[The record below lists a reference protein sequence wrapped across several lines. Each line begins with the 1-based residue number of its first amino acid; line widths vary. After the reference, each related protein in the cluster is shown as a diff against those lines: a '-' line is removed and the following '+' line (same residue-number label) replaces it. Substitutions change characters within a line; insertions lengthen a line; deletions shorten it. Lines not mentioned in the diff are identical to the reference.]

1 MITFSKLNK
10 PYIIAEIGINHEGC
24 YNTAKKLISEAKKAG
39 ADAVKFQVFE
49 PATIATEN
57 ARKTKLQKK
66 NSGKENLADIWKRVC
81 LSKQSLMKLRLFANN
96 IRIDFICTPF
106 DFKSLALV
114 KKLNVDA
121 LKIASSDITDI
132 PLLSEIAKSTKP
144 IIISTGMSN
153 DKEITRALNT
163 IKKKNI
169 SILHCVSL
177 YPCEYHK
184 ANLRRILALKRK
196 YKNYAI
202 GYSDH
207 CKSVLASIL
216 AINLGATII
225 EKHFTLDKNKM
236 GLDHSLSA
244 DTFDLKII
252 CDYAKNFNLLL
263 GTKKIIPSSYE
274 RNFKKLFRKGIY
286 FKKTL
291 NKNEVITKEH
301 LIIRRP
307 ENFARPELYNF
318 IVGKK
323 VKKRMN
329 VLSAVNLKNLY

>member
-1 MITFSKLNK
+1 MIKFNKLK
-10 PYIIAEIGINHEGC
+10 KTYIIAEIGINHEGH
-24 YNTAKKLISEAKKAG
+24 YFVAKKLISEAKKAG
-39 ADAVKFQVFE
+39 ASAVKFQVFE
-49 PATIATEN
+49 PETLASEN
-57 ARKTKLQKK
+57 ARKTKLQRK
-66 NSGKENLADIWKRVC
+66 NSGKESLTDIWKKVC
-81 LSKQSLMKLRLFANN
+81 LSPQSLTRLRLFAKN
-96 IRIDFICTPF
+96 IKIDFICTPF

-132 PLLSEIAKSTKP
+132 PLLSEISKSKKP

-153 DKEITRALNT
+153 DKEITRALN
-163 IKKKNI
+163 IINKKNI

-177 YPCEYHK
+177 YPCEYKK
-184 ANLRRILALKRK
+184 ANLKRILALKTKFKK
-196 YKNYAI
+196 YNI

-207 CKSVLASIL
+207 CKNVEASIL

-225 EKHFTLDKNKM
+225 EKHFTLNKNKI

-244 DTFDLKII
+244 DPFDLKII
-252 CDYAKNFNLLL
+252 CDYAKNFNQLL
-263 GTKKIIPSSYE
+263 GSKKIIPTSYE

-286 FKKTL
+286 FKKNI

-307 ENFARPELYNF
+307 ENSTKPEFYNF

-323 VKKRMN
+323 TKKKMN
-329 VLSAVNLKNLY
+329 ALTQVYLKNLY